1 MIMTQNQIEL
11 VRASWSKVAAMDPEV
26 VGELFY
32 NRLFTI
38 APEVKPLF
46 HGPMPGQYRKLL
58 SMLGFIISKLNRLED
73 ILDEVALLAKRH
85 VMYGVKTEYFTPVGA
100 ALLWTLEQGLGDDWT
115 EETKAAWIEC
125 FAILSGAMIQTI
137 QQVERTAA

>member
-1 MIMTQNQIEL
+1 MTPNQIEL
-11 VRASWSKVAAMDPEV
+11 VRASWSKVATTNSEV

-32 NRLFTI
+32 NRLFSI

-46 HGPMPGQYRKLL
+46 HGPMPSQYRKLL
-58 SMLGFIISKLNRLED
+58 SMLSYVISKLNRLED
-73 ILDEVALLAKRH
+73 ILDEVAALAKRH
-85 VMYGVKTEYFTPVGA
+85 VHYGVKPEFFTPVGA

-125 FAILSGAMIQTI
+125 YTILSGAMIQTI
-137 QQVERTAA
+137 QQAERTAA

>member
-1 MIMTQNQIEL
+1 MTTNQIEL
-11 VRASWSKVAAMDPEV
+11 VRSSWTKVAAIDPEV

-58 SMLGFIISKLNRLED
+58 SMLNYVISKLNKLDE
-73 ILDEVALLAKRH
+73 ILDEVAALAKRH
-85 VMYGVKTEYFTPVGA
+85 VMYGVKPEYFTPVGA

-115 EETKAAWIEC
+115 GETKEAWIEC
-125 FAILSGAMIQTI
+125 YTILSTAMIQTI
-137 QQVERTAA
+137 QQVERAAA